1 MSKSAKDVSSN
12 SSNIATQSYVNTA
25 IAAASKAMVD
35 NTFNVGRHLWLY
47 LKIRH
52 NAKNLAYDEL
62 AYINK
67 KFYDEDSN
75 NYRSAVEINSPFEDI
90 GAMGRSLVNKGVIA
104 IVGARSLQTG
114 EAPTIAGVVTF
125 SVFYASLNPLARK
138 NLVKKGSH
146 GTK

>member
-1 MSKSAKDVSSN
+1 MSINSDTNKSSD
-12 SSNIATQSYVNTA
+12 IAIGQPYANTA

-35 NTFNVGRHLWLY
+35 NTFNAGRHLWLY

-52 NAKNLAYDEL
+52 NAKNLVYDEL

-67 KFYDEDSN
+67 KFYDNDSN
-75 NYRSAVEINSPFEDI
+75 DYKSAVEINNPFEDI
-90 GAMGRSLVNKGVIA
+90 GAIGRSLVNKGVIA

-114 EAPTIAGVVTF
+114 EVPAIAGVVTF
-125 SVFYASLNPLARK
+125 PVFYASLNPLTRK